1 MFRGEKTHQKYFK
14 RELFLKKRSKSQDSQ
29 PYQLRLSCLI
39 YEPRK
44 PVISKQ
50 FHNNLEKRGFTNLV
64 KYLPTPDP
72 KGADH
77 FSCLTTSSLHRTNK
91 IKLFRPSFISFPVPG
106 SDQIPQS
113 SKLRLPKKKKQNK
126 KITNIS
132 VIIPPPTHPHKTQPT
147 NLPSGFGSKK
157 RG

>member
-1 MFRGEKTHQKYFK
+1 M
-14 RELFLKKRSKSQDSQ
+14 KKRSRSQDSQ

-64 KYLPTPDP
+64 KHLPTHDP

-113 SKLRLPKKKKQNK
+113 SKLRLPKKKTK
-126 KITNIS
+126 KSPTFPS
-132 VIIPPPTHPHKTQPT
+132 SSLPLPTHIKPSPPICLPVSATKKGL
-147 NLPSGFGSKK
+147 NLSNNY
-157 RG
+157 RH